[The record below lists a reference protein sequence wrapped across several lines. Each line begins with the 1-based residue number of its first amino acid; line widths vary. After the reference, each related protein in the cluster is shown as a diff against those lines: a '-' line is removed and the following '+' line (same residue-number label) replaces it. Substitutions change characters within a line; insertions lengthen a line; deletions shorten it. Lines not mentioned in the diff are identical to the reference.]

1 MRAMTEIPAN
11 TPRPIGR
18 TESLVPGSW
27 NLAVLLS
34 AVSAAEVALAA
45 VSPTTVPDAR
55 LSVATTDV
63 AIDEKPWVPLN
74 ILFHGKK

>member
-27 NLAVLLS
+27 NLAAALVS
-34 AVSAAEVALAA
+34 AVSAAEVALVAA
-45 VSPTTVPDAR
+45 SPTAVPDAR
-55 LSVATTDV
+55 LSVLTTESGTDV
-63 AIDEKPWVPLN
+63 KP
-74 ILFHGKK
+74 

>member
-27 NLAVLLS
+27 NLAAVVS
-34 AVSAAEVALAA
+34 AVSAAEVALVAA
-45 VSPTTVPDAR
+45 SPTAVPDAR
-55 LSVATTDV
+55 LSVLTTESGTDV
-63 AIDEKPWVPLN
+63 KP
-74 ILFHGKK
+74 